1 MATKTIDYA
10 NAFFKDADGNVGH
23 VHGLSKNDIT
33 TLKNGIA
40 NAVVTPNI
48 DQNISGTKTFT
59 LALKATAT
67 VNMADATYM
76 RIPEPDYGN
85 TARTTVKE
93 SSVIGG
99 KQQPVTMKWVRDYLT
114 SSWDPGFN
122 GTASGRNTGSYKF
135 PMWHG
140 FSYRG
145 AQLIGTNCLYATFDD
160 FKKDWSNA
168 GAGDMD
174 LCLGDYFSVTVGTTN
189 YYLVV
194 ADIDV
199 APTNNYGTH
208 NVTFLVTT
216 GETVA
221 MNSTAS
227 TATGYTGS
235 TMHKTTLPAHYTA
248 LGNTEDAPFYGGGGY
263 TTNHIV
269 SADMQLSAGIDS
281 TKANMCDSS
290 LTGVTSTLDY
300 ISANLVIP
308 TEVDI
313 LGHHM
318 LTGSRWDDCNSRQL
332 AIFRYISLYD
342 LTKVLEAAGCTT
354 NFASTHIWTRSIASS
369 TEYVALEATSS
380 GIQADA
386 VDANNA
392 GCCPIFMMTVWGM

>member
-23 VHGLSKNDIT
+23 VHGLSKNDVT

-40 NAVVTPNI
+40 NAVVTPNV

-85 TARTTVKE
+85 TKRTTVQE
-93 SSVIGG
+93 FSVIGG
-99 KQQPVTMKWVRDYLT
+99 KQQPATMKWVRDYLR

-122 GTASGRNTGSYKF
+122 GTASGRNTGSYGF

-145 AQLIGTNCLYATFDD
+145 AQLIGDNCLYATFDD

-168 GAGDMD
+168 GAGAMD

-208 NVTFLVTT
+208 NVTFLVTD
-216 GETVA
+216 GNEVP

-227 TATGYTGS
+227 TENGYLGS
-235 TMHKTTLPAHYTA
+235 TMHTTTLPAHYTA
-248 LGNTEDAPFYGGGGY
+248 LGNTEGAPFYGGGSYSG
-263 TTNHIV
+263 TNIV
-269 SADMQLSAGIDS
+269 SSDVQFSCGIDS

-290 LTGVTSTLDY
+290 LKGVTST
-300 ISANLVIP
+300 IQFTTANLRIP

-313 LGHHM
+313 LGHHL
-318 LTGSRWDDCNSRQL
+318 LTGSRWDDNNSRQL
-332 AIFRYISLYD
+332 SIFRYISLYD
-342 LTKVLEAAGCTT
+342 LTKVFEAAGCGLDFS
-354 NFASTHIWTRSIASS
+354 NSHIWTRSIASS
-369 TEYVALEATSS
+369 TDYVALQPTAS
-380 GIQADA
+380 GLQADA
-386 VDANNA
+386 MDANSA
-392 GCCPIFMMTVWGM
+392 YCCPVFLMTVRGM